1 MLRKFVTICKF
12 LLYETEL
19 TFILHL
25 ITICCMKVN
34 KKEII
39 KAKVLQNQ
47 GIIQISDIIAEGI
60 SKQYAIKYLQDRN
73 YERVAKGVYLA
84 PDAWQDDLYII
95 SLQYKKIVYS
105 HDTALYLLGLS
116 EREPTCFTVTVPRG
130 YKVDYK
136 GKSPLKK
143 ISVVEERYFLGLD
156 TVTTPYGHM
165 VPCYNAERTL
175 CDIFRIETEMR
186 EKQFAVKEYLNGN
199 KNLPRLME
207 YAKMFHIEKKIK
219 QYMEVL
225 L

>member
-1 MLRKFVTICKF
+1 M
-12 LLYETEL
+12 
-19 TFILHL
+19 TFILHV
-25 ITICCMKVN
+25 IIICSMKVN

-39 KAKVLQNQ
+39 EAKILQNQ
-47 GIIQISDIIAEGI
+47 GIIQITDIVAEGI
-60 SKQYAIKYLQDRN
+60 SKQYAIKYLQGKN
-73 YERVAKGVYLA
+73 CERVAKGIYLA

-95 SLQYKKIVYS
+95 FLQHKKIVYS

-116 EREPTCFTVTVPRG
+116 EREPIRFTVTVPRG

-143 ISVVEERYFLGLD
+143 ITAVKERYFLGMD
-156 TVTTPYGHM
+156 TAVTPYGHT

-175 CDIFRIETEMR
+175 CDIFRMDSEIQ
-186 EKQFAVKEYLNGN
+186 EKQFAVKEYLNGM

-207 YAKMFHIEKKIK
+207 YAKMLRVEKKIK

>member
-1 MLRKFVTICKF
+1 
-12 LLYETEL
+12 
-19 TFILHL
+19 
-25 ITICCMKVN
+25 MKVN

-39 KAKVLQNQ
+39 EEKILKNQ
-47 GIIQISDIIAEGI
+47 GIIRIADIVAEGI
-60 SKQYAIKYLQDRN
+60 SKQYAIKYLQDRD

-95 SLQYKKIVYS
+95 SLQYKKAVCS
-105 HDTALYLLGLS
+105 HETALYLLGLS
-116 EREPTCFTVTVPRG
+116 EREPVCFTITVPRG

-136 GKSPLKK
+136 GQSPLKK
-143 ISVVEERYFLGLD
+143 ITVVEERYSLGTD
-156 TVTTPYGHM
+156 TAITPYGHT

-175 CDIFRIETEMR
+175 CDIFRVDTEMQ
-186 EKQFAVKEYLNGN
+186 EKQFAVKEYLKGK

-207 YAKMFHIEKKIK
+207 YAKILHVEKKMK

>member
-1 MLRKFVTICKF
+1 
-12 LLYETEL
+12 
-19 TFILHL
+19 
-25 ITICCMKVN
+25 MKIN

-39 KAKVLQNQ
+39 ETKILKNQ
-47 GIIQISDIIAEGI
+47 GIIQIADIVAEGI
-60 SKQYAIKYLQDRN
+60 SKQYAIKYLQEKN
-73 YERVAKGVYLA
+73 CERIAKGVYLA

-105 HDTALYLLGLS
+105 HDTALYLLGLL
-116 EREPTCFTVTVPRG
+116 EREPICFTVTVPRG
-130 YKVDYK
+130 YKVNYK

-143 ISVVEERYFLGLD
+143 VTAVEERLGMD
-156 TVTTPYGHM
+156 IAVTPYGHT

-175 CDIFRIETEMR
+175 CDIFRIDTEMQ
-186 EKQFAVKEYLNGN
+186 EKQFAVKEYLNGK

-207 YAKMFHIEKKIK
+207 YAKVLQVEKRIK

>member
-1 MLRKFVTICKF
+1 
-12 LLYETEL
+12 
-19 TFILHL
+19 
-25 ITICCMKVN
+25 MKVN

-39 KAKVLQNQ
+39 ESKIQQNQ
-47 GIIQISDIIAEGI
+47 GIIQIADIVAEGI
-60 SKQYAIKYLQDRN
+60 SKQYAIQYLQDRH
-73 YERVAKGVYLA
+73 YERVARGIYLA

-116 EREPTCFTVTVPRG
+116 EREPICFTVTVPRG

-136 GKSPLKK
+136 GKSPLNKVT
-143 ISVVEERYFLGLD
+143 VVEDRYSLGKD
-156 TVTTPYGHM
+156 TVATPYGHI

-175 CDIFRIETEMR
+175 CDIFRVDTEIQ
-186 EKQFAVKEYLNGN
+186 EKQFAVKEYLNGR

-207 YAKMFHIEKKIK
+207 YAKMLCVEKKIK

>member
-1 MLRKFVTICKF
+1 M
-12 LLYETEL
+12 
-19 TFILHL
+19 TFALHL
-25 ITICCMKVN
+25 DIICSMKVN

-39 KAKVLQNQ
+39 EAEILQNQ
-47 GIIQISDIIAEGI
+47 GIIQIADIVAEGI
-60 SKQYAIKYLQDRN
+60 SKQYAIKFLQDRN
-73 YERVAKGVYLA
+73 YERVAKGVYMA

-116 EREPTCFTVTVPRG
+116 EREPICFTVTVPRG

-143 ISVVEERYFLGLD
+143 VTVVEERYSLGMD
-156 TVTTPYGHM
+156 TVATPYGHT
-165 VPCYNAERTL
+165 VSCYNAERTL
-175 CDIFRIETEMR
+175 CDIFRTDTEMQD
-186 EKQFAVKEYLNGN
+186 KQFAVKEYLNGR

-207 YAKMFHIEKKIK
+207 YAKMLHIEKKIK

>member
-1 MLRKFVTICKF
+1 M
-12 LLYETEL
+12 
-19 TFILHL
+19 
-25 ITICCMKVN
+25 
-34 KKEII
+34 
-39 KAKVLQNQ
+39 
-47 GIIQISDIIAEGI
+47 
-60 SKQYAIKYLQDRN
+60 QDRN
-73 YERVAKGVYLA
+73 CERVAKGVYLA
-84 PDAWQDDLYII
+84 SDAWQDDLYII

-116 EREPTCFTVTVPRG
+116 EREPICFTVTIPRG

-143 ISVVEERYFLGLD
+143 VTAVEERYSLGLD
-156 TVTTPYGHM
+156 TAVTPYGHA

-175 CDIFRIETEMR
+175 CDIFRTDTEMQ
-186 EKQFAVKEYLNGN
+186 EKKFAVKEYLNGK

-207 YAKMFHIEKKIK
+207 YAKTLQVEKKIK

>member
-1 MLRKFVTICKF
+1 MR
-12 LLYETEL
+12 
-19 TFILHL
+19 
-25 ITICCMKVN
+25 VN

-39 KAKVLQNQ
+39 EEKILQNQ
-47 GIIQISDIIAEGI
+47 GIIRVADIVAEGI
-60 SKQYAIKYLQDRN
+60 SKQYAIKFLQNRD

-95 SLQYKKIVYS
+95 SLQYKKAVCS

-116 EREPTCFTVTVPRG
+116 EREPVCFTITVPRG

-136 GKSPLKK
+136 GLSPLKK
-143 ISVVEERYFLGLD
+143 VTAIEEYYPMGMD
-156 TVTTPYGHM
+156 TAVTPYGHI

-175 CDIFRIETEMR
+175 CDIFRVDTEMQ
-186 EKQFAVKEYLNGN
+186 EKQFAVKEYLKGK

-207 YAKMFHIEKKIK
+207 YAKILHVEKKMK

>member
-1 MLRKFVTICKF
+1 
-12 LLYETEL
+12 
-19 TFILHL
+19 
-25 ITICCMKVN
+25 MKVN

-39 KAKVLQNQ
+39 ESKIQQNQ
-47 GIIQISDIIAEGI
+47 GIIQIADIVAEGI
-60 SKQYAIKYLQDRN
+60 SKQYAIQYLQDRH
-73 YERVAKGVYLA
+73 YERVARGIYLA

-116 EREPTCFTVTVPRG
+116 EREPICFTVTVPRG

-136 GKSPLKK
+136 GKSPLNKVT
-143 ISVVEERYFLGLD
+143 VVEERYFWGMD
-156 TVTTPYGHM
+156 TIATPYGHI

-175 CDIFRIETEMR
+175 CDIFRVDTEIQ
-186 EKQFAVKEYLNGN
+186 EKQFAVKEYLNGR

-207 YAKMFHIEKKIK
+207 YAKMLCVEKKIK

>member
-1 MLRKFVTICKF
+1 
-12 LLYETEL
+12 
-19 TFILHL
+19 
-25 ITICCMKVN
+25 MKVN

-39 KAKVLQNQ
+39 ETKILKNQ
-47 GIIQISDIIAEGI
+47 GIIQIADIVAAGI

-73 YERVAKGVYLA
+73 YERIAKGVYLA

-116 EREPTCFTVTVPRG
+116 EREPSYFTVTVPRG
-130 YKVDYK
+130 YKVDYR
-136 GKSPLKK
+136 GKSSLKK
-143 ISVVEERYFLGLD
+143 VTVVEERYSLGMD
-156 TVTTPYGHM
+156 TAATPYGHT

-175 CDIFRIETEMR
+175 CDIFRTDIEMQ
-186 EKQFAVKEYLNGN
+186 EKQFAVKEYLNGK

-207 YAKMFHIEKKIK
+207 YARMLHVDKKIK
-219 QYMEVL
+219 QYMEAL